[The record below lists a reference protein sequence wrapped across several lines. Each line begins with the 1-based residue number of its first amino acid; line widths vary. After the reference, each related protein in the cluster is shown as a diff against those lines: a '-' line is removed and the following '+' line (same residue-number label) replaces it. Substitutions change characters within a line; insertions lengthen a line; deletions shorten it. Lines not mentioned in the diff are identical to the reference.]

1 VALAMND
8 GNDGNDIGKDAIDDQ
23 IRKEPEQGE
32 DFRRT
37 G

>member
-1 VALAMND
+1 VALAVND
-8 GNDGNDIGKDAIDDQ
+8 GNDGNEIGEGATDDQ
-23 IRKEPEQGE
+23 IRKEPEQRE